1 MPPYVVPPPL
11 RAMPP
16 HAAPPQPHQCH
27 LESLT
32 LQAPTITPPC
42 IFFSL
47 HSLLLYLN
55 LSQNNFRDS
64 IPPEF
69 GKLEHLQSLD
79 RSKNFLGGTI
89 PSMLGGLKR
98 LERLNS
104 SHNNLSDNLSSFGDM
119 LSLIF
124 VDVSYNQLK
133 SSLPNIPAFR
143 IGTIETLRNNQDLC
157 GNVSGLE
164 PCPKASKKSQN
175 HKTNKVILVFLPV
188 GLGTLILA
196 LFAFGV
202 SYRLCRSSKTKE
214 HQDAKPPGQNLFLKP
229 HKSLTINISL
239 ELEDKEVEIQAL
251 VEIRHHNIVKLYGF
265 CSHSQFLFLVY
276 ELSEK
281 GSMNKILKDNEQ
293 AIAFDW
299 NWRIKANKGVTS
311 ALCYMHHDYSP
322 PIVHQ
327 DISSKNVVLDLDL
340 LVLIQPIRP
349 HLLELLDMLLQV

>member
-47 HSLLLYLN
+47 HSLVQS
-55 LSQNNFRDS
+55 LSSPPFVSTFRPADWDS

-214 HQDAKPPGQNLFLKP
+214 HQDAKPPGQNLFVIWSFDGKMVY
-229 HKSLTINISL
+229 
-239 ELEDKEVEIQAL
+239 E
-251 VEIRHHNIVKLYGF
+251 NIV
-265 CSHSQFLFLVY
+265 
-276 ELSEK
+276 E
-281 GSMNKILKDNEQ
+281 
-293 AIAFDW
+293 
-299 NWRIKANKGVTS
+299 TT
-311 ALCYMHHDYSP
+311 
-322 PIVHQ
+322 
-327 DISSKNVVLDLDL
+327 
-340 LVLIQPIRP
+340 
-349 HLLELLDMLLQV
+349 